1 MMNCGS
7 VALLRSRWEGAVEGH
22 DQIRSA
28 GAHVPALRRAVA
40 ILDHVAASSDAPTLS
55 GLARALGLPKSTAH
69 GLVQAM
75 EELGLLVRAAD
86 GSLRTGPHPLRWA
99 CDFLARTDL
108 VSVFRHA
115 IADTRRFD
123 RFTVTMTVLDGGE
136 VVYIACSDAS
146 RPLDVT
152 FRIGMRL
159 PAPFTATGKALLAAR
174 PERDLDGLFAQ
185 GFPAPLTRY
194 SVASLPALRRELV
207 ETRERGFSID
217 DGQIREGLFCLG
229 ATVGDHTG
237 HAVAALALSLTR
249 SEATPEVIATLGR
262 SLVEAAADLSR
273 RLGGG

>member
-1 MMNCGS
+1 MR
-7 VALLRSRWEGAVEGH
+7 AH
-22 DQIRSA
+22 DGIRSG

-40 ILDHVAASSDAPTLS
+40 ILDHISTSCDAPTLS

-86 GSLRTGPHPLRWA
+86 GTLRTGPHPLRWA
-99 CDFLARTDL
+99 GDFLARTDL

-115 IADTRRFD
+115 IAEARRFE

-136 VVYIACSDAS
+136 VVYIACSDAN
-146 RPLDVT
+146 RPLDVA

-174 PERDLDGLFAQ
+174 PDGELDALFGQ

-194 SVASLPALRRELV
+194 SVASLPDLRRELV
-207 ETRERGFSID
+207 ETRQRGFSID

-249 SEATPEVIATLGR
+249 SEATPDMIATLGGA
-262 SLVEAAADLSR
+262 LVEAAADLSC